1 MFYNEALGKLKI
13 DDVFVP
19 YTVTLLG
26 DGGVV
31 ASGIKGVVF
40 SSDTEIKMRLARK
53 TLTVRGESLVIAEIG
68 GGDVFVR
75 GDVKGVDF
83 D

>member
-1 MFYNEALGKLKI
+1 MFLREALGKLKI

-19 YTVTLLG
+19 FTVTMLG

-53 TLTVRGESLVIAEIG
+53 TLTVRGEELSITEIG
-68 GGDVFVR
+68 GGDVYIR
-75 GDVKGVDF
+75 GVVKGVDF